1 MVGRESEKFLSL
13 RDDSVEIG
21 TCYPTAVLNGLITL
35 GILSPEQASQVKE
48 YILENPDRFFAY
60 RALSSGVQE
69 RTFFGYK
76 RQLIQAVNESCGIT
90 VENIHAVN
98 IYELVSPET
107 TVAEILS
114 FGGVIIGGDADHAVL
129 VLGRQ
134 GEQVIISDP
143 VRPTQLTSIP
153 ILSFVQMT
161 KEEGW
166 MTVIH
171 TIKD

>member
-1 MVGRESEKFLSL
+1 MVGRESKKFLSQ
-13 RDDSVEIG
+13 RDDPVEIG
-21 TCYPTAVLNGLITL
+21 TCYPSAVLNGLIFL

-48 YILENPDRFFAY
+48 YILANPDRFFAY
-60 RALSSGVQE
+60 RALSSGVQV

-76 RQLIQAVNESCGIT
+76 RQLMQAVNESCGIT

-98 IYELVSPET
+98 IHELASPET
-107 TVAEILS
+107 TVAEILR
-114 FGGVIIGGDADHAVL
+114 FGGVVIGGDADHAVL
-129 VLGRQ
+129 ALERQ

-143 VRPTQLTSIP
+143 VRPTQLTSISIP
-153 ILSFVQMT
+153 AFVQMA